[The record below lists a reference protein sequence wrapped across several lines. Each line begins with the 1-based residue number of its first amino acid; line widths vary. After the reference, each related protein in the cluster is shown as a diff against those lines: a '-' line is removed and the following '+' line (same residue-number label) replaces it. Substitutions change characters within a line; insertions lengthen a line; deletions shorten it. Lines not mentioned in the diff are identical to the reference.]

1 MFTAKTH
8 FLILFGIAALIVLA
22 GFPVNKNHV
31 VLLRLDRALRSEGTF
46 LNTLHTNCRSLLAT
60 QDLRLEKNFVE
71 QYSRALTDS
80 ATETCQ
86 ISVVESHYEKF
97 NLRSYWDIGLQLWT
111 KEGRKLDQRHFA
123 VDFPLPLSF
132 FPIAL
137 FFIATL
143 LGASFWSLSGMLA
156 CYLFLLSGA
165 SFIQLVERS
174 VHTASNLLFTD
185 VTLMGF
191 VVLLFWSTLFRARRP
206 EEHPERAPRYPLERF
221 LNRILVLSAGVW
233 NPIFY
238 TLMGRVLY
246 PQRNN
251 NPQQLPFLHIQ
262 LLVACISLYVLSL
275 DINNLAAAKATMMTS
290 LTLPRYFTYTALI
303 FLLLVLNQTRTKSPQ
318 ILWHLPHFWKSL
330 LAVAL
335 VEGASFYFSFLAGY
349 PHLVR
354 VGVGLLLGELF
365 SRHKIPMRAL
375 YQQFLPGAA
384 ILFLASFVSALSIDI
399 GVIDLAVALWDP
411 KSHPTGYVLFT
422 FLAGIG
428 IGFLTGS
435 FSATF
440 LALFT
445 LMMTSYDI
453 PLVRAALLDGVLAGS
468 LISPFSLY
476 NLIPALQ
483 FGIAPQKILRFRMEQ
498 LALPIGIGTTIYL
511 VAAVNSVAILRPVTF
526 IFLCLVAF
534 AVYLRKSNW
543 RFSNLRQLFS

>member
-8 FLILFGIAALIVLA
+8 ILLLLGVAAFVILA
-22 GFPVNKNHV
+22 GFPVNQNQV
-31 VLLRLDRALRSEGTF
+31 VLLRLDRILRTEGTF
-46 LNTLHTNCRSLLAT
+46 LNALHDNCQTLHAT
-60 QDLRLEKNFVE
+60 QDLRLERAFVQ
-71 QYSRALTDS
+71 QYSRTLNDAAPTACQLTL
-80 ATETCQ
+80 
-86 ISVVESHYEKF
+86 VESHYERF
-97 NLRSYWDIGLQLWT
+97 GLRSYWDIGLRLST
-111 KEGRKLDQRHFA
+111 KEGQKIEQSHFD
-123 VDFPLPLSF
+123 VDFPLPLTF
-132 FPIAL
+132 FPVVL
-137 FFIATL
+137 FFLGTL

-156 CYLFLLSGA
+156 CYLFLLAGGN
-165 SFIQLVERS
+165 FILFTQRA
-174 VHTASNLLFTD
+174 VHTANTLLLTD

-206 EEHPERAPRYPLERF
+206 EEHPEKTPRYPVEKF
-221 LNRILVLSAGVW
+221 FNRILILLAGIW

-251 NPQQLPFLHIQ
+251 NPTQLPFLHIQ
-262 LLVACISLYVLSL
+262 LLVACLSLYVLNI
-275 DINNLAAAKATMMTS
+275 DINNPLAAKAS
-290 LTLPRYFTYTALI
+290 LWASMTLPRYFTYTALI
-303 FLLLVLNQTRTKSPQ
+303 FLVLVLNQTRVKAPQ

-330 LAVAL
+330 VAVIA
-335 VEGASFYFSFLAGY
+335 VEAASFYLHFLAGY

-365 SRHKIPMRAL
+365 SRHKIPVRAL

-384 ILFLASFVSALSIDI
+384 LLFLASFVSAMSIDI

-422 FLAGIG
+422 FFAGIG

-445 LMMTSYDI
+445 LMLTAYDI

-476 NLIPALQ
+476 NLVPALQ
-483 FGIAPQKILRFRMEQ
+483 FGIAPHKILRYRMQQ
-498 LALPIGIGTTIYL
+498 LALPIGIGTIIYT
-511 VAAVNSVAILRPVTF
+511 VSAVNSVAILRPVTF

-534 AVYLRKSNW
+534 AVYLRKGNW
-543 RFSNLRQLFS
+543 HLSNLRQLFS